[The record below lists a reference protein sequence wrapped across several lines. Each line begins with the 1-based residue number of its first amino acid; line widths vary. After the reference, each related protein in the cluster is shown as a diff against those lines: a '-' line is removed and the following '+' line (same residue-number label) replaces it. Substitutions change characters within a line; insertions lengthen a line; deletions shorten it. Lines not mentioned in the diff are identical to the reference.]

1 MISTA
6 TRAKLTSETKLTLP
20 CIGRIMPQPLPSL
33 NWLRVFEAAARHES
47 FARAAGELNMSAAA
61 VSQQVRALEERL
73 KRPLFE
79 RHAHSVRLTEAGR
92 SYLPSV
98 QQALDTVQSATAGLF
113 GAAPA
118 RQVFV
123 QAEPMFAQGLLA
135 RGLRQFGDD
144 HPDVAISLNTL
155 GATRDGAADFNDLEI
170 VFGHTRT
177 LGRDS
182 DRLVGERLY
191 PVAPPALANGI
202 ATAADLLAHPLI
214 NVGLHRAGW
223 HQLFDH
229 LGQPSGQ
236 ARFLFT
242 EDTVTAMALA
252 REGMGIALA
261 RAPASDQAMRDA
273 GLVPC
278 LTNVSIPGRDYYF
291 LVSHDHSA
299 LRPAARAFR
308 DWLLDWNASLA

>member
-1 MISTA
+1 MSVTI
-6 TRAKLTSETKLTLP
+6 
-20 CIGRIMPQPLPSL
+20 PSL

-47 FARAAGELNMSAAA
+47 FARAANELNMSAAA

-73 KRPLFE
+73 KRPLF
-79 RHAHSVRLTEAGR
+79 RRYAHSVQLTEAGR
-92 SYLPSV
+92 SFLPSV
-98 QQALDTVQSATAGLF
+98 QQALDTVQSATIGLF
-113 GAAPA
+113 GAVPV

-123 QAEPMFAQGLLA
+123 QSEPMFAQGLLA
-135 RGLRQFGDD
+135 RGLREFCATN
-144 HPDVAISLNTL
+144 PDIAISLNTF
-155 GATRDGAADFNDLEI
+155 GTARDGAANINDLEI
-170 VFGHTRT
+170 VFGHTQT

-182 DRLVGERLY
+182 DRLIGETLY
-191 PVAPPALANGI
+191 PVAPLELAAQI
-202 ATAADLLAHPLI
+202 SAPSDLLDHRLI

-229 LGQPSGQ
+229 LGLPTGN
-236 ARFLFT
+236 ARFIFT

-278 LTNVSIPGRDYYF
+278 LNGISIPGRDFYF
-291 LVSHDHSA
+291 LVSSDHTG

-308 DWLLDWNASLA
+308 NWLLSWCH